1 VSHSKAP
8 GLHASTYREGA
19 KLTKLYL
26 IPCSP
31 PDFHNNLN
39 QIYNPIMSSSNF
51 VTIRPRDPSDIP
63 ILTQILTEVY
73 NLTKYPVDGLPSFPA
88 RFQSTKALASI
99 VALYNGKIVGHAELQ
114 DASGLNS
121 QVIDSLTPHAPLS
134 SFAALV
140 SLFVDP
146 KIQGKG
152 VGARLVREALVR
164 GKAEG
169 KRLVLIVLDKDEA
182 AIRMYEKMGWE
193 RGIEY
198 MYETGAGVKYKAFS
212 YVAPI

>member
-1 VSHSKAP
+1 M
-8 GLHASTYREGA
+8 ST
-19 KLTKLYL
+19 
-26 IPCSP
+26 
-31 PDFHNNLN
+31 
-39 QIYNPIMSSSNF
+39 SNS
-51 VTIRPRDPSDIP
+51 VTVRPRNPSDIP
-63 ILTQILTEVY
+63 ILTEILTEVY
-73 NLTKYPVDGLPSFPA
+73 NLTKYPVDGPPSFPA

-99 VALYNGKIVGHAELQ
+99 VALYDGKIVGHAELQ
-114 DASGLNS
+114 DASGLNP
-121 QVIDSLTPHAPLS
+121 QVINSLTPYAPLS

-152 VGARLVREALVR
+152 VGAHLVREALAR
-164 GKAEG
+164 GKVEG
-169 KRLVLIVLDKDEA
+169 KRLVLIVLEKDEA

-198 MYETGAGVKYKAFS
+198 VYETGTGVKYKAFS

>member
-1 VSHSKAP
+1 M
-8 GLHASTYREGA
+8 ST
-19 KLTKLYL
+19 
-26 IPCSP
+26 
-31 PDFHNNLN
+31 
-39 QIYNPIMSSSNF
+39 SNS
-51 VTIRPRDPSDIP
+51 VTIRPRTPSDVP
-63 ILTQILTEVY
+63 ILTDILTEVY
-73 NLTKYPVDGLPSFPA
+73 NLTKYPVDGPPSFPT

-99 VALYNGKIVGHAELQ
+99 VALYDGKIVGHAELQ
-114 DASGLNS
+114 DASGLNP
-121 QVIDSLTPHAPLS
+121 QVIDSLIPHAPLS

-152 VGARLVREALVR
+152 VGARLVREALAR
-164 GKAEG
+164 GKVEG
-169 KRLVLIVLDKDEA
+169 KRLVLIVLEKDEA

-198 MYETGAGVKYKAFS
+198 VYETKTGVKYKAFS